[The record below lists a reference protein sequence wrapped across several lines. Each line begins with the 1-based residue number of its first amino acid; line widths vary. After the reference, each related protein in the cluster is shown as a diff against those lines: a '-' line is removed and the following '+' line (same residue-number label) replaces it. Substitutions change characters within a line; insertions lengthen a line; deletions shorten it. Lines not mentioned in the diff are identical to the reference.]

1 MMKIGTA
8 GFRGIIGDE
17 FTKEN
22 VTKIIQ
28 CMCNIIDRENLKR
41 EVLIGY
47 DNRFMSEVYAEWI
60 SEVLV
65 GNNVK
70 VKLTNTS
77 VPTPLVSFMTKK
89 LNLDFGVMITAS
101 HNPYFYNG
109 LKIFS
114 KLGREVDKR
123 MEDIFNSEPETITEI
138 KKVSFKDAVEQNMV
152 EKVEY
157 TKNFVDNI
165 ISLLKFK
172 DNFDVKAI
180 YNVMNG
186 SSLNAVMEL
195 KKQLNLKNL
204 DIVNTN
210 RDALFNLGGPIPTEE
225 NLQEYK
231 DFALKNKYEFAFATD
246 GDGDRIAVFDENGK
260 FYNGNEL
267 NALIYYFML
276 KEKGM
281 NGAFVKNYSFSTII
295 DKIANKFG
303 TNVVETKVGFKYVTE
318 GLIENDALIGAENSG
333 SEVKGHVYVKD
344 GLVVFA
350 LLLEIIEF
358 YKKPL
363 SKIFDD
369 VKKFANYDMAY
380 IEYSF
385 KIDNKEKIIEYL
397 QKNDPKFTKKIAKK
411 GTLDGFKY
419 IFEDGTWILIRFSG
433 TENLI
438 RLVIEE
444 NTQKDL
450 DKLLQESIKIVED
463 IAKN

>member
-17 FTKEN
+17 FTKAN

-47 DNRFMSEVYAEWI
+47 DNRFMSEIYAEWI
-60 SEVLV
+60 AEVLV
-65 GNNVK
+65 ANNVK
-70 VKLTNTS
+70 AQITQTS

-109 LKIFS
+109 LKVFS

-123 MEDIFNSEPETITEI
+123 MEDIFNSEPETIEEI
-138 KKVSFKDAVEQNMV
+138 KTVSFKEAVENGMV
-152 EKVEY
+152 EKVDY
-157 TKNFVDNI
+157 TKLYVDNI
-165 ISLLKFK
+165 VSLLKFK
-172 DNFDVKAI
+172 DNFNVKAI
-180 YNVMNG
+180 YNVMSG

-195 KKQLNLKNL
+195 KKQLNLKRL
-204 DIVNTN
+204 DIVNTH
-210 RDALFNLGGPIPTEE
+210 RDALFNLSGPIPTEE
-225 NLQEYK
+225 NLEDYKEY
-231 DFALKNKYEFAFATD
+231 ALENKYEFAFATD
-246 GDGDRIAVFDENGK
+246 GDGDRIAVFDEKGK

-281 NGAFVKNYSFSTII
+281 NGAFVKNYSFSTIV

-303 TNVVETKVGFKYVTE
+303 TKVYETKVGFKYVTE
-318 GLIENDALIGAENSG
+318 ALIENEALIGAENSG
-333 SEVKGHVYVKD
+333 SEVKGHVFVKD
-344 GLVVFA
+344 GLVVFT

-363 SKIFDD
+363 SKIFSDM
-369 VKKFANYDMAY
+369 KKFANYDMAY
-380 IEYSF
+380 IEYSY
-385 KIDNKEKIIEYL
+385 KVEEKEKIIEYL
-397 QKNDPKFTKKIAKK
+397 KSNNPKFSKKIAEK

-419 IFEDGTWILIRFSG
+419 IFEDGTWVLIRFSG

-444 NTQKDL
+444 NSQKDL
-450 DKLLQESIKIVED
+450 EKLLEETKEI
-463 IAKN
+463 IANI

>member
-17 FTKEN
+17 FTKQN

-60 SEVLV
+60 AEVLV

-70 VKLTNTS
+70 VQLTNTS
-77 VPTPLVSFMTKK
+77 VPTPLVSFMAKK
-89 LNLDFGVMITAS
+89 LDLDFAVMITAS

-123 MEDIFNSEPETITEI
+123 MEDIFNSEPETIEVVKTVE
-138 KKVSFKDAVEQNMV
+138 FKQAVELNMV
-152 EKVEY
+152 TKVDY
-157 TKNFVDNI
+157 VKDFVNNI

-172 DNFDVKAI
+172 EKFDVKAI

-186 SSLNAVMEL
+186 SSLRAVEEL

-204 DIVNTN
+204 DIVNTQ
-210 RDALFNLGGPIPTEE
+210 RDALFNLDGPIPNEDK
-225 NLQEYK
+225 LQDYK
-231 DFALKNKYEFAFATD
+231 AYALKNKYEFAFATD

-267 NALIYYFML
+267 NALMYYFML
-276 KEKGM
+276 KEKGL
-281 NGAFVKNYSFSTII
+281 NGAFVKNYSFSTIV

-303 TNVVETKVGFKYVTE
+303 TKVFETKVGFKYVTE
-318 GLIENDALIGAENSG
+318 ALIENDALIGAENSG
-333 SEVKGHVYVKD
+333 SEVKGHVFVKD

-363 SKIFDD
+363 SKIFED
-369 VKKFANYDMAY
+369 VKKFADYDMAY

-385 KIDNKEKIIEYL
+385 KIDEKQKIIDYL
-397 QKNDPKFTKKIAKK
+397 TNNTPNFSKKVVSK
-411 GTLDGFKY
+411 GTLDGFKFV
-419 IFEDGTWILIRFSG
+419 FEDGTWVLVRFSG

-444 NTQKDL
+444 NTQEDL
-450 DKLLQESIKIVED
+450 EKLLNETINIVKSI
-463 IAKN
+463 